1 MVDMGGGA
9 LGADAAAARAPRID
23 GDDFFQA
30 LSFSHVPAAFVAF
43 DCETTGL
50 NADRDALLQIAA
62 VAVTPQGA
70 RSWSTL
76 VDPGCPVGLTVARL
90 TGITPDRL
98 VGAPP
103 PGSAL
108 AAFRD
113 FVGELPLVAHN
124 AAFDLGFVSAGLR
137 RHHLPPLQAPV
148 YDTLEL
154 ARLVD
159 PAAGSHRLGDLTRSR
174 GIELDQAHDALADAR
189 AAAALFVSLLTELGE
204 LDPRLLGTLAYLLR
218 RVPGPLAR
226 LVAGLAPAGGGPVV
240 VHRRFSPP
248 ARDERSAAEAGAARD
263 LAALLDPGSD
273 LARRLQA
280 FEVRSGQRRML
291 TAVAAAFET
300 ERHLLVEAGT
310 GTGKSL
316 AYLLPALA
324 FARARRSR
332 VVVATRTVQLQEQLV
347 GKDLPLAVGTAVG
360 ARAALLKGRAHY
372 ICLKLWEERLAMESD
387 PADAPFL
394 ARVARWLALTETG
407 DRAEIGL
414 YGEDEER
421 FASLSADAVA
431 CTGRRCPLYEP
442 CFLFRARRRAEQA
455 DVIVVNYA
463 LLFSDLATGGGV
475 LPEYEHLVCDE
486 AHHLE
491 DEACQHLGSTLAERA
506 LDRYIRLLERPAG
519 AHTAGL
525 LPAMR
530 ARLEPLAGGATPA
543 GALAGRQLGSA
554 LRALEQVRAGSR
566 EFFDGLRTWAGGRQG
581 GSSSGRDARF
591 EPRPDAGTNPAWQDV
606 VSGGARLG
614 QGLNDLAEAMG
625 AAADALDDPDGGEA
639 EIGDGERAAELRTAA
654 ATAVQLAAD
663 VELTLEGRDGWVTW
677 CEVTQT
683 RSGSAG
689 AVVVRASPVDP
700 GAILVRDLFAPRR
713 SVVMTSA
720 TLTVG
725 GGFDYLRRRLGL
737 HRGAEAER
745 VDELS
750 VESPFSYREQALL
763 GLPSDVPRPR
773 PGDPRGQARCLAPWL
788 VRLLCAS
795 RGHAL
800 VLCTSNALMRAMRDE
815 LRTPLEA
822 EGIACLAQGLDGSR
836 GALAD
841 ALRRCQETVV
851 LGAASFWEG
860 VDLPG
865 DALRLL
871 VIAQLPFWP
880 PDMPLQQARQEAIA
894 ARGGSPFGELQLP
907 AAVLR
912 FKQGFGR
919 LIRTASDRGAA
930 VVLDSRLVTASY
942 GPAFVRS
949 LPGPRQ
955 VVGDRERVL
964 RAVEQWL
971 HTSVAP

>member
-1 MVDMGGGA
+1 MERQEGVGP
-9 LGADAAAARAPRID
+9 AAARAPAEVP
-23 GDDFFQA
+23 DFFEA
-30 LSFSHVPAAFVAF
+30 PARIPAAFVAF

-50 NADRDALLQIAA
+50 NADRDALLQLAA
-62 VAVTPQGA
+62 VSVTPQGV

-76 VDPGCPVGLTVARL
+76 VDPGRPVGLAVVRL
-90 TGITPDRL
+90 TGITPERL
-98 VGAPP
+98 LGAPP
-103 PGSAL
+103 AAPAL
-108 AAFRD
+108 ARFRD
-113 FVGELPLVAHN
+113 FAGELPLVAHN
-124 AAFDLGFVSAGLR
+124 AAFDLGFVSAGLH
-137 RHHLPPLQAPV
+137 RHGLRPLQAPV

-154 ARLVD
+154 ARLVA
-159 PAAGSHRLGDLTRSR
+159 PAAGSHRLGDLTRER
-174 GIELDQAHDALADAR
+174 GIELEQAHDALADAR

-204 LDPRLLGTLAYLLR
+204 LEPRLLGTLAHLLR
-218 RVPGPLAR
+218 RARTPLAR
-226 LVAGLAPAGGGPVV
+226 LVAGLAPVGGGPVL
-240 VHRRFSPP
+240 VHRRLPP
-248 ARDERSAAEAGAARD
+248 PVRDEHAAPGSGAAGSLD
-263 LAALLDPGSD
+263 ALLEPGSELAA
-273 LARRLQA
+273 RLPA
-280 FEVRSGQRRML
+280 FEVRTGQRRML
-291 TAVAAAFET
+291 AAVTAAFESD
-300 ERHLLVEAGT
+300 RHLLVEAAT

-316 AYLLPALA
+316 AYLLPALT
-324 FARARRSR
+324 FARGRRSR

-347 GKDLPLAVGTAVG
+347 GKDLPLAIG
-360 ARAALLKGRAHY
+360 AGGGMRAALLKGRAHY
-372 ICLKLWEERLAMESD
+372 ACLKLWEERLAAEAD

-394 ARVARWLALTETG
+394 ARVARWLAQTETG
-407 DRAEIGL
+407 DRAELGL

-491 DEACQHLGSTLAERA
+491 DEACQHLGRTLSERA
-506 LDRYIRLLERPAG
+506 IDRYVRLLERPAG

-525 LPAMR
+525 LPAAR
-530 ARLEPLAGGATPA
+530 ARLEPLAGGATPG
-543 GALAGRQLGSA
+543 GAVAGRQVGNA
-554 LRALEQVRAGSR
+554 LRALESVRAGSR
-566 EFFDGLRTWAGGRQG
+566 EFFDGLRAWAARSGGPG
-581 GSSSGRDARF
+581 SGRDARF
-591 EPRPDAGTNPAWQDV
+591 EPRPEAGADPAWQTV
-606 VSGGARLG
+606 IEGGVRLG
-614 QGLNDLAEAMG
+614 QGLNDLGEAMG
-625 AAADALDDPDGGEA
+625 VAADALDGADDGA
-639 EIGDGERAAELRTAA
+639 AAAGDAERAGELRSAA
-654 ATAVQLAAD
+654 AAAIQFAGD
-663 VELTLEGRDGWVTW
+663 VELTLNGREGWVTW
-677 CEVTQT
+677 CEVSQT
-683 RSGSAG
+683 RAGSAG

-725 GGFDYLRRRLGL
+725 GGFGYLRRRLGL
-737 HRGAEAER
+737 DRGAEAER

-750 VESPFSYREQALL
+750 VESPFFYREQALL
-763 GLPSDVPRPR
+763 GLPTDVPRPS
-773 PGDPRGQARCLAPWL
+773 PGDPRGHARSLAPWL
-788 VRLLCAS
+788 TRLLCAS

-800 VLCTSNALMRAMRDE
+800 VLCTSNALMRALRDQ
-815 LRTPLEA
+815 LRAPLEA
-822 EGIACLAQGLDGSR
+822 DGIACLAQGLDGSR
-836 GALAD
+836 AALAD

-865 DALRLL
+865 DALKLL

-894 ARGGSPFGELQLP
+894 SRGGSPFGELQLP

-930 VVLDSRLVTASY
+930 VVLDPRLVTARY
-942 GPAFVRS
+942 GRAFVDS

-955 VVGDRERVL
+955 VVGDCEQVL
-964 RAVEQWL
+964 RAVTRWF
-971 HTSVAP
+971 SD

>member
-1 MVDMGGGA
+1 MMVDTAGGA
-9 LGADAAAARAPRID
+9 PRSD
-23 GDDFFQA
+23 EGDFFHA
-30 LSFSHVPAAFVAF
+30 SRVSPVPSAFVAF

-50 NADRDALLQIAA
+50 NADRDALLQLAA
-62 VAVTPQGA
+62 VAVTPQGV
-70 RSWSTL
+70 RTWSTL
-76 VDPGCPVGLTVARL
+76 VDPGRPVGLAVVRL
-90 TGITPDRL
+90 TGITPERL
-98 VGAPP
+98 VGAPSP
-103 PGSAL
+103 AAAL
-108 AAFRD
+108 AEFRG
-113 FVGELPLVAHN
+113 FVGELPLVAHH

-137 RHHLPPLQAPV
+137 CHQLQPLQAPV

-159 PAAGSHRLGDLTRSR
+159 PAAASHRLGDLTRAR
-174 GIELDQAHDALADAR
+174 GIELDQAHDALSDAR
-189 AAAALFVSLLTELGE
+189 ATAALFVSLLSELGE
-204 LDPRLLGTLAYLLR
+204 TEPRLLGTLAYLLR

-226 LVAGLAPAGGGPVV
+226 LVAGLAPAGSGPVL
-240 VHRRFSPP
+240 VHRRLPP
-248 ARDERSAAEAGAARD
+248 PVRDESTAAEVGPAGD
-263 LAALLDPGSD
+263 PAALLEPGSD
-273 LARRLQA
+273 LARRLQS

-291 TAVAAAFET
+291 AAVAAAFET
-300 ERHLLVEAGT
+300 ERHLMVEAGT

-332 VVVATRTVQLQEQLV
+332 VVVSTRTVQLQEQLV
-347 GKDLPLAVGTAVG
+347 GKDLPLALGSAVG

-372 ICLKLWEERLAMESD
+372 VCLKLWEERLAMEAD

-394 ARVARWLALTETG
+394 ARVARWLAQTETG

-431 CTGRRCPLYEP
+431 CTGRRCPLYEA

-455 DVIVVNYA
+455 DVVVVNYA

-475 LPEYEHLVCDE
+475 LPEYEYLVCDE

-491 DEACQHLGSTLAERA
+491 DEACQHLGRTLSERA
-506 LDRYIRLLERPAG
+506 LDRYVRLLERPAG

-530 ARLEPLAGGATPA
+530 SRLEPLAGGATPA
-543 GALAGRQLGSA
+543 GALAARQLGGA
-554 LRALEQVRAGSR
+554 LRGLEQVRAGSR
-566 EFFDGLRTWAGGRQG
+566 EFFDGLRAWAGGRPR
-581 GSSSGRDARF
+581 GSGPGRDARF
-591 EPRPDAGTNPAWQDV
+591 EPRPEAGSDPAWDAV
-606 VSGGARLG
+606 IAGGARLG
-614 QGLNDLAEAMG
+614 QGLNDLAETMG
-625 AAADALDDPDGGEA
+625 AAAEALDDSDEGEA
-639 EIGDGERAAELRTAA
+639 AYGDGERAAELRTAA
-654 ATAVQLAAD
+654 GSAAQLAGD
-663 VELTLEGRDGWVTW
+663 VALTLEGRDGWVTW
-677 CEVTQT
+677 CEVAQT
-683 RSGSAG
+683 RGGSAG

-700 GAILVRDLFAPRR
+700 GAILARDLFAPRR

-725 GGFDYLRRRLGL
+725 GGFEYLRRRLGL
-737 HRGAEAER
+737 HQNAEAER
-745 VDELS
+745 VDELQ

-773 PGDPRGQARCLAPWL
+773 PGDPRGQARALAPWL
-788 VRLLCAS
+788 VRLFRAS

-800 VLCTSNALMRAMRDE
+800 VLCTSNALMRALRDE
-815 LRTPLEA
+815 LRPTLEA

-841 ALRRCQETVV
+841 ALLRCQETVV

-919 LIRTASDRGAA
+919 LIRTASDRGVA

-942 GPAFVRS
+942 GRAFVRS
-949 LPGPRQ
+949 LPGPHP

-964 RAVEQWL
+964 RAVERWL
-971 HTSVAP
+971 DTPAAP